1 MPAAEA
7 VDQKESHS
15 SAASVFVKDVTVPIR
30 LLIKN
35 STDCSL
41 EINWLDYKGQ
51 PVNYGSLAPNWH
63 PCKASITQSEHKTTA
78 AWDFMCST
86 AAH

>member
-1 MPAAEA
+1 MPRCLQLAEA

-51 PVNYGSLAPNWH
+51 PVNYGSLAP
-63 PCKASITQSEHKTTA
+63 KASITQSEHKTTA